1 MMTSYSC
8 FQFFRLV
15 SSCFSRNKQRQVP
28 QKTPQLFQSNGPVR
42 PGQWNT
48 CAFTLR
54 FYLQQRQNLPE
65 INKKCRGSMPQAVSL
80 LQGKRKRAFQLNS
93 LEHSFLSY
101 GDTILTL
108 LLYLSVKQ
116 IIKAEALNVY
126 FQKHQNYDFWI
137 YTQV

>member
-101 GDTILTL
+101 GDTILQTKRCQTAL
-108 LLYLSVKQ
+108 RIVLTIDMLYGV
-116 IIKAEALNVY
+116 IIPCRVNMHFNTV
-126 FQKHQNYDFWI
+126 N
-137 YTQV
+137 